1 MWVPGWLAFLVAA
14 VWVVMETLVFRG
26 QTARQ
31 ARLVEGNG
39 LVGTQSGPRCTPYA
53 RRTHRRRSY
62 SARRRSRGRLGRKT
76 ADGDD
81 RRGAHAEGPL
91 RVALLEANANLEPV
105 GQAHPVQGAPHLGQH
120 PTVAPSSG

>member
-39 LVGTQSGPRCTPYA
+39 LVGTQSGPRCTPVC
-53 RRTHRRRSY
+53 
-62 SARRRSRGRLGRKT
+62 
-76 ADGDD
+76 
-81 RRGAHAEGPL
+81 P
-91 RVALLEANANLEPV
+91 ANAPPSVILSAAKEPRTSRAENR
-105 GQAHPVQGAPHLGQH
+105 GW
-120 PTVAPSSG
+120 